1 VQVRLLRP
9 AQALLPGYLAALDR
23 GYLPPNVEGARIA
36 AEHRA
41 AIARDADSFL
51 ASMHNPGGGGSPI
64 RLPDGSQVPRLPGVQ
79 HWLWDTEFL
88 GFMALRWQAG
98 TAALPAHVLG
108 HIGYA
113 VVPWRRGEGIATRG
127 LALLL
132 EHARD
137 HGLPY
142 VELTT
147 DTDNTAS
154 HGVIARNGG
163 VLVECF
169 TKPAAY
175 GGEQALLWR
184 ITLPSRG

>member
-1 VQVRLLRP
+1 MRLLRP

-23 GYLPPNVEGARIA
+23 GFLPSNIDGERIA
-36 AEHRA
+36 AQHRA
-41 AIARDADSFL
+41 AIARDADAFL
-51 ASMHNPGGGGSPI
+51 ASLHNPAGSGPPI
-64 RLPDGSQVPRLPGVQ
+64 RLPDGSQAPRLPGMQ
-79 HWLWDTEFL
+79 HWLWDREFL

-132 EHARD
+132 EHAREQ
-137 HGLPY
+137 GLPH

-154 HGVIARNGG
+154 HGVITRNGG
-163 VLVECF
+163 VLVERF
-169 TKPAAY
+169 AKPVAY
-175 GGEQALLWR
+175 GGAQALRWR
-184 ITLPSRG
+184 IALPSRA